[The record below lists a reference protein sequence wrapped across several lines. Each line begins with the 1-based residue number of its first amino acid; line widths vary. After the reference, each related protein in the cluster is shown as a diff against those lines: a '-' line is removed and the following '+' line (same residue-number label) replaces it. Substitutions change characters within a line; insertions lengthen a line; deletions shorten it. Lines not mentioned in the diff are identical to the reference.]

1 MYFLKPALHLFF
13 HLVCYQKIML
23 ARFNLHIY
31 QHYGTPEKSGIICK
45 LKNSATTIMQ
55 IRIFIRIE
63 NKFD

>member
-1 MYFLKPALHLFF
+1 MYFLKSAHHLFF
-13 HLVCYQKIML
+13 YLVCYHQIVL
-23 ARFNLHIY
+23 AKFNLHIY
-31 QHYGTPEKSGIICK
+31 HHYGTPEKSGIICK